1 MDFQRLHAHRSWFR
15 CVVSCGLSKGW
26 GLFIGW
32 EEVFSLCFLHSL
44 LHASEVAAE
53 GFGAAGDDGGEEE
66 HEIPH
71 VDLVVISYVC
81 KGLFVSL
88 GCNILLC

>member
-1 MDFQRLHAHRSWFR
+1 MVFHRVHVYRYELRRTVF
-15 CVVSCGLSKGW
+15 CGSSMGW

-32 EEVFSLCFLHSL
+32 EEVFSLCFLRSL

-53 GFGAAGDDGGEEE
+53 GFGAAGDDGGEEQ

-88 GCNILLC
+88 GCNILLI